1 MMAEHRTYDA
11 TTGELLSSADTPNP
25 TPDPT
30 LDLAA
35 EVASLNAR
43 VDGFAGLAVTLSIE
57 AGVPPERVAEII
69 AEAAGG
75 PTP

>member
-1 MMAEHRTYDA
+1 MPTINREEWTADGVLT
-11 TTGELLSSADTPNP
+11 SSSSDNLPD
-25 TPDPT
+25 PDPT
-30 LDLAA
+30 PDLAA